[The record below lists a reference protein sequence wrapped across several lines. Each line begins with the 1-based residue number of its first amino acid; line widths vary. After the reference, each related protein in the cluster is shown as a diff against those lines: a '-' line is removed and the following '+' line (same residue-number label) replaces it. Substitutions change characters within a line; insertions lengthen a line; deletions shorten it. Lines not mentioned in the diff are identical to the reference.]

1 MLELTECPRD
11 AMQGISGF
19 IPTETKAEY
28 LNLLLRVGFTRLDFG
43 SFVSPR
49 AIPQMQDTAEVI
61 PRLNM
66 SGTSTQLLAIVANKR
81 GAEEASEHEI
91 ISVLGF
97 PFSLSETFQI
107 RNTNA
112 SREEALK
119 RTEEIV
125 EICLD
130 RGKIPLVYLSM
141 GFGNPYGDPW
151 SPEIAVKYTG
161 LLRDMGV
168 QEIRIADTTG
178 LSDAET
184 IQRLFPL
191 LGEAF
196 PDLSLGV
203 HLHSDPAGSYSKSE
217 AAYQA
222 GCRKFD
228 SALRGF
234 GGCPMARD
242 ELVGNISTETMFA
255 LARDKTAADGLNYD
269 WDAWEEALLYSSRI
283 FG

>member
-1 MLELTECPRD
+1 
-11 AMQGISGF
+11 
-19 IPTETKAEY
+19 
-28 LNLLLRVGFTRLDFG
+28 
-43 SFVSPR
+43 
-49 AIPQMQDTAEVI
+49 
-61 PRLNM
+61 
-66 SGTSTQLLAIVANKR
+66 
-81 GAEEASEHEI
+81 

-130 RGKIPLVYLSM
+130 RGKIPLAYLSM
-141 GFGNPYGDPW
+141 GFGNPYGDTW

-242 ELVGNISTETMFA
+242 EL
-255 LARDKTAADGLNYD
+255 
-269 WDAWEEALLYSSRI
+269 
-283 FG
+283 

>member
-49 AIPQMQDTAEVI
+49 AIPQMQDTAEGI

-66 SGTSTQLLAIVANKR
+66 SDTSTQLLAILANKR

-97 PFSLSETFQI
+97 PFSLSETFPI

-151 SPEIAVKYTG
+151 
-161 LLRDMGV
+161 
-168 QEIRIADTTG
+168 
-178 LSDAET
+178 
-184 IQRLFPL
+184 
-191 LGEAF
+191 
-196 PDLSLGV
+196 
-203 HLHSDPAGSYSKSE
+203 
-217 AAYQA
+217 
-222 GCRKFD
+222 
-228 SALRGF
+228 
-234 GGCPMARD
+234 
-242 ELVGNISTETMFA
+242 
-255 LARDKTAADGLNYD
+255 
-269 WDAWEEALLYSSRI
+269 
-283 FG
+283 